1 MNAALMKTNM
11 NEASAVGETEPAAQ
25 LPHPIPYQG
34 SKRSLASRILATVN
48 GRHFERLFEPFAGSA
63 AITLASASRALA
75 DSYVLGDSLTSLMA
89 LWRMITREPERLATG
104 YSDIWHGQHDA
115 NPDYFFQIRE
125 LFNAEGGEARLLYL
139 LARCVKNAPRF
150 NGQGGFNQSHD
161 KRRLGMR
168 PEKMAREIH
177 GAFVLLRDTVELV
190 FGDFEQCL
198 ADASPKDLVYLD
210 PPWQGTSE
218 GPHKRYH
225 QGLSRERL
233 VGVLRD
239 LNHRRVPFILSY
251 DGRCGDRQYGRP
263 LPTDLDLVH
272 LELDAG
278 RSSQATLVGRAEN
291 TVESLYI
298 SSALVATRARASS
311 ATRRP
316 SAPARGAAPRAV
328 APASPGPRLRAP
340 CPRSRWSAEGR

>member
-1 MNAALMKTNM
+1 MNAVLAKM
-11 NEASAVGETEPAAQ
+11 NVNEDVADGESEGAAH

-63 AITLASASRALA
+63 ALTLAAASRELA
-75 DSYVLGDSLTSLMA
+75 NSYVLGDSLTSLVA
-89 LWRMITREPERLATG
+89 LWRMITREPERLATE

-115 NPDYFFQIRE
+115 NLDYYFQIRE

-177 GAFVLLRDTVELV
+177 GAFVLLRGRVSLV
-190 FGDFEQCL
+190 SGDFEKCL

-225 QGLSRERL
+225 QGLSQERL
-233 VGVLRD
+233 VDVLRD

-251 DGRCGDRQYGRP
+251 DGRCGDKQYGKP
-263 LPTDLDLVH
+263 LPTDLELVH

-291 TVESLYI
+291 TIESLYV
-298 SSALVATRARASS
+298 SNALVAVPNAKG
-311 ATRRP
+311 RRKRQLAL
-316 SAPARGAAPRAV
+316 S
-328 APASPGPRLRAP
+328 L
-340 CPRSRWSAEGR
+340 